1 MPPIRNVAA
10 WRLDPGLLRLAQ
22 GDLTAWD
29 GDAVV
34 NAANSALA
42 GGGGVDGA
50 IHRAAGHDRLQAAC
64 SEIVRRQGRLPAGQ
78 AVPTPGFG
86 LTTTHI
92 IHTVGP
98 IWRGGSAGEAATLAS
113 AYRESLRVA
122 RELDAARVAFPA
134 ISCGA
139 YGYPVEDAARIALA
153 ELARGLRAGLVA
165 EAAMVLFSDQAL
177 RTWLDAAGDLF
188 GQPTE

>member
-1 MPPIRNVAA
+1 MDRIRLAVSWKIA
-10 WRLDPGLLRLAQ
+10 PGLLRLAQ
-22 GDLTAWD
+22 GDITAWD

-50 IHRAAGHDRLQAAC
+50 IHRAAGTAQLQAAC

-78 AVPTPGFG
+78 AVATPGFG
-86 LTTTHI
+86 LAARHI

-98 IWRGGSAGEAATLAS
+98 IWRGGGSGEAAALAS
-113 AYRESLRVA
+113 AYRESLRLA
-122 RELDAARVAFPA
+122 RDLDAARVAFPA

-139 YGYPVEDAARIALA
+139 YGYPAPDAARIALT
-153 ELARGLRAGLVA
+153 ELAHGLGAGLAA
-165 EAAMVLFSDQAL
+165 EAAMVLFSDEAL
-177 RTWLDAAGDLF
+177 RIWSAAAHDLF
-188 GQPTE
+188 GHPTE